1 MSSGSM
7 KLIFIPEEA
16 LENAASKYDII
27 SLKLHK
33 RALFAYCSVCIIVID
48 LFFTKT
54 LCPVLNLLRIS
65 NWNVFSFY

>member
-1 MSSGSM
+1 MSTASM

-33 RALFAYCSVCIIVID
+33 RALFAYCSVCIIFIE
-48 LFFTKT
+48 FFY
-54 LCPVLNLLRIS
+54 PRFVS
-65 NWNVFSFY
+65 H